1 MGLPVND
8 AVRVNLQYVENQ
20 MISILKVLDASLSQL
35 NEH

>member
-20 MISILKVLDASLSQL
+20 MISILKVLDASFSQL